1 MDFFEENIRFSGLI
15 RHYSKV
21 LGDRE
26 VEGELWGF
34 LWLLLR
40 NHAPENDRYI
50 TRSLKNKFIE
60 LYRKKKRFTTFELR
74 DVDNSTSLKT
84 EVEFYDLLKILT
96 GKEKNTLVLKFV
108 YGYSLTECA
117 KIFGTSRQ
125 NTAQIQKRAF
135 QKLRDHVIKERI
147 F

>member
-1 MDFFEENIRFSGLI
+1 MDFFEENNRFSGLI

-40 NHAPENDRYI
+40 NHTPENDRYI

-60 LYRKKKRFTTFELR
+60 LYRKKKRFSTFELH
-74 DVDNSTSLKT
+74 DVDNSTELKSN
-84 EVEFYDLLKILT
+84 VEFYDLLKILT
-96 GKEKNTLVLKFV
+96 DKEKNTLVLKFV
-108 YGYSLTECA
+108 YGYSLTDCA

-135 QKLRDHVIKERI
+135 QKLRNHVIKEQI